1 MEIQRFVLNCLF
13 QVAVIVMFFRY
24 VALSVVKTLQSIA
37 RKICVNVQQ
46 ELNVFREFREDRNS
60 PVWDKGRL
68 FESFM
73 KGEDYIV
80 CAQSKRK
87 NSLFPPP
94 VKTWK
99 GFSISA
105 DPLTQERFLEL
116 NVFLGSQL
124 STYLKRR
131 SEQES
136 RDRTQLV
143 SCEKDFR
150 QQEAKDSAM
159 GDGKKSRAV
168 NGKKVR

>member
-1 MEIQRFVLNCLF
+1 
-13 QVAVIVMFFRY
+13 MFLRY

-80 CAQSKRK
+80 CAQSERK

-105 DPLTQERFLEL
+105 DPLTQELFLEL

-124 STYLKRR
+124 STYLKTR

-150 QQEAKDSAM
+150 QQENQRLGYGRWKEI
-159 GDGKKSRAV
+159 
-168 NGKKVR
+168 